1 MDDFTEDVDVH
12 AVSMSSDLVSK
23 KMFAR
28 LAEATAADPDLR
40 TVLRCLRNGEEL
52 QGCLKPFSSELTEVQ
67 GIVLKGT
74 KVIIPKAMRA
84 KILGRIHE
92 GHLGINKCKARA
104 RRLVF
109 WPGLNGGIENLVKNC
124 AVCQKYAYRQQSE
137 PVVLR
142 PTPEHAWYRI
152 GVDIFMYAGSS
163 YLWVFDAFSNFP
175 EVEKLPDTTTGTV
188 INKLSS
194 IFSRYGI
201 PLEVCTDNGPQFA
214 SHEFSL
220 FASRYDFTHVT
231 SSPRFRR
238 SNGLTEKGVQIVKRI
253 MKTGERKED
262 FWLGLLSY
270 RSTPLD
276 EGRSPEELLQG
287 RKLRNRL
294 PEIRPC
300 SGRQDFRRQ
309 SRQPKSS
316 KGKTLPELNKDAV
329 VRVRGDTW
337 DRKARV
343 LDKVVPRSYRV
354 FTEDSRVLRRNRQH
368 LLATRESFQRDE
380 AEDSSTDEAMFQ
392 ENSWLPSVVQP
403 ASTGSSPVSTTST
416 PTLEHQPRKSTRQ
429 RRKPSRLG
437 YDENFNQVTC
447 ILMSK
452 L

>member
-1 MDDFTEDVDVH
+1 M
-12 AVSMSSDLVSK
+12 
-23 KMFAR
+23 
-28 LAEATAADPDLR
+28 
-40 TVLRCLRNGEEL
+40 RNGEEL

-84 KILGRIHE
+84 EILGRIHE

-109 WPGLNGGIENLVKNC
+109 WPGLNGDIGNLVKNC

-163 YLWVFDAFSNFP
+163 YLCVFDAFSNFP

-231 SSPRFRR
+231 SSPRFPR
-238 SNGLTEKGVQIVKRI
+238 SNGLAEKGVQIVKRI
-253 MKTGERKED
+253 MKKTGERKED

-276 EGRSPEELLQG
+276 EGRSPGELLQG

-294 PEIRPC
+294 PEFRPC

-316 KGKTLPELNKDAV
+316 RGKPLPELNKDAV

-343 LDKVVPRSYRV
+343 LDKVAPRSYRV

-380 AEDSSTDEAMFQ
+380 AEDSSTDEDMFQ
-392 ENSWLPSVVQP
+392 ENSWSPSVVQP
-403 ASTGSSPVSTTST
+403 ASTGSSPESTTST
-416 PTLEHQPRKSTRQ
+416 PTLEHQPRKSARQ